1 MSSFLAISMLPTYLP
16 TYLLPQYTYLNDL
29 IQSCEY
35 GSLDM
40 NEFVSFF

>member
-1 MSSFLAISMLPTYLP
+1 MSSFLAISMLP